1 MVHVNGLSAVLRRV
15 DRIPG
20 VVNVMPP
27 LSVLGL
33 PVLGLPVLGLPVLAL
48 PVLALPVLAAVARL
62 SGVVRSVD
70 LFLLITAVRTRHPDT
85 SRNLIN
91 IGQANS
97 SSWF

>member
-27 LSVLGL
+27 LS
-33 PVLGLPVLGLPVLAL
+33 VLGLPVLGLPVLAL

-70 LFLLITAVRTRHPDT
+70 LFLLITGVMIRYPDT